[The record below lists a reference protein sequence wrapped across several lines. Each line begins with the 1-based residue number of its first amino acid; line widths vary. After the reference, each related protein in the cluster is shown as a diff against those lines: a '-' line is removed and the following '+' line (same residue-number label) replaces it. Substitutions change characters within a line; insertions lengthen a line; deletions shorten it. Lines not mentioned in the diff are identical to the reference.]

1 MMKTKMMKTKRF
13 VRIGS
18 LAICCALGMTA
29 FAACT
34 GGDQQP
40 QKDNAELPAAP
51 EGAIV
56 DVNGTAA
63 LLAGDYRLDFVSS
76 GDGYAVQ
83 LVDTTLLSDKEAAST
98 AQSVI
103 FASETPAGVSL
114 MVDKKLMSYSTADA
128 AKNYE
133 AVSAQ
138 DYGYLCTATV
148 ETENGSEVAFK
159 DRYYLQGDVFAMART
174 AEVTAVGQGDFGFE
188 TVYSFGSTDASK
200 DYTAFDY
207 FIPSILY
214 KDSRDMTNG
223 AQGSNLNVPKMYV
236 KETRT
241 GLPLAM
247 LRDKESGYSLAL
259 AHLEPEITVNGTL
272 YGGSNG
278 NADNGLQYGSIGY
291 SSEGGMA
298 VDFCYPSAEMQ
309 GSGWT
314 RIYHEMTVGSAH
326 TYKVSLVPEKQAT
339 YAVSMTETFKTAFN
353 AESPAVAQDVE
364 IDSIYD
370 DNIEVFSETYKE
382 FDTDGIVEAGVPF
395 SLDLT
400 SPDTYGDWSS
410 SQGYSFQMGFIGQQT
425 SIGYFLLSE
434 GIETKDA
441 VMEDKGRTM
450 LDFWASSKIMGTTLP
465 PVWWDPNNG
474 STTATGVARNYPSFL
489 RCFVDG
495 MEGMLDACVYARKNG
510 VSGYGA
516 WEAAVLKVGSWM
528 AENQNEDGSFYRAY
542 ETNGSVCTRTDEF
555 TWQGTSKLNTPV
567 AVRFLVRLYEYTG
580 EQKYYDAAVKAA
592 EFSYNNLY
600 LDREK
605 YVGGTPD
612 NPNTVDKEASIYA
625 LYCFDAAYELTGEE
639 KYLKAAEHA
648 AVSALSWVYC
658 YDFAVPSGTME
669 DINTFADGGVSGF
682 SLIATG
688 HSGADNYS
696 AVLYYEFFKLYLHT
710 GDEFYKN
717 AAYFL
722 QQNTKLSSDYNGEVG
737 YAFRALCPEATGVA
751 DFSLGGSG
759 AKLWLVWC
767 GVVNI
772 QPIVY
777 MRSTFG
783 EADIASLAD
792 TDLSALQAQLEAYG
806 SGGNTK

>member
-1 MMKTKMMKTKRF
+1 MMKFRRSL
-13 VRIGS
+13 RIGS
-18 LAICCALGMTA
+18 LALCCALGVTA
-29 FAACT
+29 LAACNT
-34 GGDQQP
+34 DVENET
-40 QKDNAELPAAP
+40 DDAALPAAP
-51 EGAIV
+51 EGAVV
-56 DVNGTAA
+56 DVNGTPV
-63 LLAGDYRLDFVSS
+63 LLAGNYRLDFVPE

-83 LVDTTLLSDKEAAST
+83 LVDTSLLSGQDAAST
-98 AQSVI
+98 RQSVI
-103 FASETPAGVSL
+103 FESVTPAGVT
-114 MVDKKLMSYSTADA
+114 MMKDKKIMSYSTSDVA
-128 AKNYE
+128 AAYE
-133 AVSAQ
+133 NVSAQ
-138 DYGYLCTATV
+138 AYGYLCTATV
-148 ETENGSEVAFK
+148 ETENGSAISFK
-159 DRYYLQGDVFAMART
+159 DRYYLHGKTLAISRM
-174 AEVTAVGQGDFGFE
+174 AEVTAVGSGDYGFE
-188 TVYSFGSTDASK
+188 TVYSFGSGDASK
-200 DYTAFDY
+200 TYADFDY

-247 LRDKESGYSLAL
+247 LRDKATGYSIAL
-259 AHLEPEITVNGTL
+259 AHLEPEITVNGKL

-278 NADNGLQYGSIGY
+278 NADNGLQYGAIGY

-298 VDFCYPSAEMQ
+298 ADFCYPSAEMQ

-314 RIYHEMTVGSAH
+314 RIFHEMSVGSSH
-326 TYKVSLVPEKQAT
+326 TYRISIIPEKQDT
-339 YAVSMTETFKTAFN
+339 YAKSMTETFKAAFN
-353 AESPAVAQDVE
+353 AESPEVAQDVD

-410 SQGYSFQMGFIGQQT
+410 SQGYTFQMGFIGQQT

-434 GIETKDA
+434 GIEMKDA

-474 STTATGVARNYPSFL
+474 DVTATGAARAYPSFL

-510 VSGYGA
+510 IPGYEN

-542 ETNGSVCTRTDEF
+542 ETNGSVCTRTDEN

-580 EQKYYDAAVKAA
+580 EQKYYDAAVRAA

-612 NPNTVDKEASIYA
+612 NPNTVDKEAAIYA
-625 LYCFDAAYELTGEE
+625 LYCFDAAYELTDEE
-639 KYLKAAEHA
+639 KYLEAAEHA

-737 YAFRALCPEATGVA
+737 YAFRALCPEATAVA
-751 DFSLGGSG
+751 NFSLGGSG

-777 MRSTFG
+777 MRSTFD
-783 EADIASLAD
+783 EADIAV
-792 TDLSALQAQLEAYG
+792 LSDVDFTTLQAQLEAYG
-806 SGGNTK
+806 SGGKTES